1 MSLSWTPFLNE
12 FFSCLS
18 CTCFFPAVGKCSFHP
33 LWVRSFVIHHAVL
46 DLKLLCL
53 IVDNP
58 LSLTDLLASCHFLRH
73 HPIWPCLPK
82 LLASVGAVF
91 APRRR
96 CASRSS
102 TCCAT
107 SPRAQHTLCLQSS
120 SALGRHSFPSNY
132 NTACLTRGDCFVF
145 LLFQLHFVVV
155 YSAVYAD
162 STSGTSDTTAWSSV
176 HGRCSRSTVEVLYN
190 NAVCCLSP
198 LSFWSLGLY
207 HSVVPEAFNTT
218 SVVVVR
224 GKTSCVPSPSSS
236 LALLR
241 QSLCFSRARGRLHVS
256 EFCDR
261 FVGAFRE
268 SLPAGPRCRAPL
280 PRGFC

>member
-1 MSLSWTPFLNE
+1 ML
-12 FFSCLS
+12 FS
-18 CTCFFPAVGKCSFHP
+18 PAVGPLFCHSSRRSGCWSITVSWISSF
-33 LWVRSFVIHHAVL
+33 FA
-46 DLKLLCL
+46 
-53 IVDNP
+53 
-58 LSLTDLLASCHFLRH
+58 LSSTILFPRCHFLRH

-96 CASRSS
+96 CASARSS

-107 SPRAQHTLCLQSS
+107 SPRAPHTLCLQSS

-132 NTACLTRGDCFVF
+132 NTACLTRRDCFVF

-155 YSAVYAD
+155 YSAVLAD
-162 STSGTSDTTAWSSV
+162 SPSGTSDTTAWSSV

-207 HSVVPEAFNTT
+207 HSVVPEVFNTT

-224 GKTSCVPSPSSS
+224 GKTSCVPSPSS

-241 QSLCFSRARGRLHVS
+241 GGHPRKAISLSVSCTQASPRL
-256 EFCDR
+256 
-261 FVGAFRE
+261 
-268 SLPAGPRCRAPL
+268 
-280 PRGFC
+280 